1 MSYFPIIRIPQK
13 IKQVQSAMPPAVR
26 FTETPPSQPGEEPS
40 RQNIT
45 LIAVETTIAA
55 IVAPIFSQATSIPGL
70 LLFLIAAGAIAIQ
83 AWQQFDSY
91 PKRLQEY
98 RHQEKDYGIQ
108 LSKYEERKHR
118 HDEEQRNAQT
128 PERIAQWQRNQLLE
142 VLAYTVPHD
151 GDRSSAQEGASE
163 GRFRSYLQQYFPNKT
178 HVRLTLE
185 IPNFPHPF
193 TPDIAYIDRAINL
206 YIDIEV
212 DEPYVYHTGDA
223 THHTGVWKDNNR
235 NNFFNDKGW
244 IVIRFSEQQVVSHPH
259 SCCKTVAQ
267 VIAQIIG
274 DNSILNQFVNTPDL
288 QQQRRWTENEAIQ
301 MAQRRERDNYL

>member
-1 MSYFPIIRIPQK
+1 M
-13 IKQVQSAMPPAVR
+13 
-26 FTETPPSQPGEEPS
+26 
-40 RQNIT
+40 
-45 LIAVETTIAA
+45 A
-55 IVAPIFSQATSIPGL
+55 I
-70 LLFLIAAGAIAIQ
+70 
-83 AWQQFDSY
+83 
-91 PKRLQEY
+91 
-98 RHQEKDYGIQ
+98 
-108 LSKYEERKHR
+108 
-118 HDEEQRNAQT
+118 
-128 PERIAQWQRNQLLE
+128 
-142 VLAYTVPHD
+142 
-151 GDRSSAQEGASE
+151 RSSAREGNAE
-163 GRFRSYLQQYFPNKT
+163 GRFRSYLQQYFPDKT

-193 TPDIAYIDRAINL
+193 TPDIAYIDQAINL

-223 THHTGVWKDNNR
+223 THHIGAWKDNNR

-274 DNSILNQFVNTPDL
+274 DNSILNQFVNIPDL